1 MANDKIG
8 SAEGQEPAQ
17 QSRRTAEPVSVA
29 ILVGVVVLIVIAALN
44 FYETR
49 RQRSEFADRITQV
62 LNGVKTRPAADS
74 ANPANPAPQPAGPE
88 PDKVYTVKTQGA
100 PVRGANAAPIKIAEF
115 SDFQ

>member
-8 SAEGQEPAQ
+8 SVAGQEPAQ
-17 QSRRTAEPVSVA
+17 QRGRTAEPVSVA

-44 FYETR
+44 FVETR
-49 RQRSEFADRITQV
+49 RQRSEFADRMTQV
-62 LNGVKTRPAADS
+62 LNGVKTRPVADS
-74 ANPANPAPQPAGPE
+74 ANPAPQPAGPQ

-100 PVRGANAAPIKIAEF
+100 PARGANAAPIKIAEF